1 VRPASIYLV
10 LSALLIGSA
19 VLAAGIF
26 AGDFFQRHVA
36 AMEEAQTAETVLTQA
51 RQHLTPAHFRA
62 TTRAHEADWQE
73 YLRGLPGVF
82 RIKVFDPSGTIVW
95 SNEPRLIGKRFDNDR
110 LAHALDGTVTT
121 SLGHPADT
129 EHVYE
134 RSHRYVAE
142 TYVPITFVPG
152 RAASGV
158 VETYWDAT
166 AMIADVHRTQRAIW
180 LIAGVAGLI
189 LYLAL
194 AAIVRHA
201 RTREQRAIAA
211 LERRNRQLTLLQ
223 RFSEAA
229 LGPLD
234 VETLASRMVR
244 SMIDGEAVTLAALYR
259 IGNATGEHIDDA
271 AALALIAGA
280 PTVPASPPVAASAV
294 AVEGGPPL
302 MREGAVAARL
312 EVGGVRYVL
321 VAEIG
326 PDAGSRDVFRRSF
339 AIMAHEA
346 AIALSNA
353 ATIRELR
360 DAQACLVEHER
371 LAAVGELVVG
381 LHHAILNPLTGALGA
396 LEVLRRDPG
405 SPLARLAMSEAQEE
419 IRRVERLV
427 RGLPG
432 LRRADGTAYVGR
444 TRMLDLEG
452 VPARGS
458 TPAG

>member
-1 VRPASIYLV
+1 
-10 LSALLIGSA
+10 
-19 VLAAGIF
+19 
-26 AGDFFQRHVA
+26 
-36 AMEEAQTAETVLTQA
+36 
-51 RQHLTPAHFRA
+51 
-62 TTRAHEADWQE
+62 
-73 YLRGLPGVF
+73 
-82 RIKVFDPSGTIVW
+82 
-95 SNEPRLIGKRFDNDR
+95 
-110 LAHALDGTVTT
+110 
-121 SLGHPADT
+121 
-129 EHVYE
+129 VYE
-134 RSHRYVAE
+134 RGRRYVAE
-142 TYVPITFVPG
+142 TYVPITF
-152 RAASGV
+152 AAERPVGV

-166 AMIADVHRTQRAIW
+166 VMVAEVRSTQRAIW
-180 LIAGVAGLI
+180 LIAGAGGLV
-189 LYLAL
+189 LYLTL

-201 RTREQRAIAA
+201 RGGERRAIAA

-234 VETLASRMVR
+234 VETLALRMVR
-244 SMIDGEAVTLAALYR
+244 SMVDGEAVTLAALYR
-259 IGNATGEHIDDA
+259 IGNQAGEQVGDA
-271 AALALIAGA
+271 GELALVAGA
-280 PTVPASPPVAASAV
+280 PRVPASPPIAAGVAAV
-294 AVEGGPPL
+294 DGGPPL
-302 MREGAVAARL
+302 VRDGAIAVRL
-312 EVGGVRYVL
+312 GVGGVRYVL
-321 VAEIG
+321 VAETA
-326 PDAGSRDVFRRSF
+326 PPAGSSDVFRRSF

-405 SPLARLAMSEAQEE
+405 SPVARLAVSEAQEE

-427 RGLPG
+427 RGLPD
-432 LRRADGTAYVGR
+432 LRRADGTHYVGR

-452 VPARGS
+452 IPARGN